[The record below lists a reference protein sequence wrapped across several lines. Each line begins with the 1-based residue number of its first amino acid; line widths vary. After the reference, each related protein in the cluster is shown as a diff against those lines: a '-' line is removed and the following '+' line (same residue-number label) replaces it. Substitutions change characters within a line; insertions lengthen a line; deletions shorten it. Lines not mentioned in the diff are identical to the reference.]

1 MKKIVSLVILLF
13 LLFFLN
19 GCYDYV
25 DVSKSLHV
33 NSICFD
39 IDEEKSKYIV
49 YYHLTN
55 STTLTTSEL
64 GNSTPTSDVFSIAKG
79 EGEDIYE
86 AMEQISVNT
95 NRKIELTHVR
105 AIIFSKKFINIKNL
119 TIVHNFIETT
129 TYLFPD
135 PNIYVTE
142 SEITDILSLKNVEN
156 GSPYFSLI
164 ADHNT
169 KEHYILTP
177 YIEITKF
184 LSKEYNTLNI
194 PILVATKDIWS
205 NDKDKLVSISISG
218 RYYLNQ
224 SDISYIIKDEVDK
237 GLVFLESN
245 KSFEISYKNILYEV
259 ISLKKKY
266 KVISQD
272 EIVLKIKM
280 RVYINEMDY
289 SKKNNLKIDFR
300 LETLKVIGSL
310 IENSQNNNF
319 DIFDIENK
327 VYRRGKLKS
336 SFDYK
341 ATNMSIILDITFT
354 N

>member
-1 MKKIVSLVILLF
+1 MKKIVSLLILFF

-39 IDEEKSKYIV
+39 IDEEKSKYVV

-55 STTLTTSEL
+55 SSTLTTSQL
-64 GNSTPTSDVFSIAKG
+64 GNSSSSDVFSIAKG

-86 AMEQISVNT
+86 AMGQISINT
-95 NRKIELTHVR
+95 DRKIELTHVR

-119 TIVHNFIETT
+119 TLVHNFIETT

-164 ADHNT
+164 ADYNT

-205 NDKDKLVSISISG
+205 NEKDKLISISISG

-237 GLVFLESN
+237 GLLFLESN
-245 KSFEISYKNILYEV
+245 QSFEISYKNVLYEV
-259 ISLKKKY
+259 IALKKRY

-272 EIVLKIKM
+272 ELVLKIKM
-280 RVYINEMDY
+280 KVYINEMEFL
-289 SKKNNLKIDFR
+289 KKNDLKTNFR
-300 LETLKVIGSL
+300 LEALKAIGSL
-310 IENSQNNNF
+310 IEKSQENNF
-319 DIFDIENK
+319 DILDIENK

-341 ATNMSIILDITFT
+341 ATNISIILDITFT
-354 N
+354 D